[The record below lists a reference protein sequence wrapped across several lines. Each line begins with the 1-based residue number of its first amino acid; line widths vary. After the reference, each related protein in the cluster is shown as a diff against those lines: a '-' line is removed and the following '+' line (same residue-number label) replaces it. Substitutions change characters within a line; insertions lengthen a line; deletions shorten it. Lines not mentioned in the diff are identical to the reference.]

1 MKKAFTPS
9 FRISELSNF
18 QKKTHRSLFF
28 LMFSMI
34 GFSSFGQV
42 TGTVFRDFNS
52 NGTKQ
57 ATATFTEPGV
67 AGISVKAFN
76 AAGTQVGATS
86 TTASDGTYTIAGV
99 SGPVRVEFSNLPS
112 AYFSGPVGSL
122 SNTSV
127 QFLTA
132 PNTANL
138 GINVPDDYCQA
149 NPKVVIPCYVEGN
162 VDGHTLVTFPYS
174 YTDDI
179 DGNINAVTTAFP
191 SRTSTLGPTAIAE
204 NSDFGT
210 SYGIAYDRLN
220 QDIYVGAY
228 IKRKA
233 RLSTIGNQSPGAI
246 YKLDNPASA
255 TPVKSL
261 YVDLNVVFPTV
272 AGANPHPI
280 ATTNWN
286 DDTLTVA
293 KVFKLGL
300 GDIEISKDFTK
311 LYAVNL
317 NDKKLYQIPT
327 SGALNSTTIQSFSIP
342 TASMPITNKAGSFCP
357 AADVRPFGLGRD
369 INGNIYVGGTCTAE
383 TSQDSKDLTGYVW
396 KFNGTSFSLVLDFA
410 MDYAHGFGTF
420 LPWKNITASTSYPMG
435 IISDIEFDING
446 DMILGIRDRFGDI
459 VPIANNAGGAPW
471 YPRSAGDILRAC
483 LQTNNTYKLENNAN
497 CGSVTT
503 AGVSTLGDIT
513 PNGPG
518 GKEFYFEETPGDAG
532 TESAQ
537 GSLLLLPGSGEVMST
552 AFDPVAVIGNGTRPK
567 DNYDTGG
574 VQLHSNSTG
583 KLTGAY
589 DVYLSTDAN
598 TFGKA
603 TGVGDIEIMCD
614 LAPIQIGNRIWKD
627 TDKDGIQDADE
638 GSLVGVKVVLYDNN
652 GIAVDTAT
660 TDANGNYLFSSAT
673 DSDVKQKT
681 TYQLKVVSLGSD
693 ASVSGLALT
702 DLTIAPGETSG
713 ANTGA
718 SLNNNDAFLASGL
731 PTINYTTG
739 YFGEN
744 NHTLDFGFV
753 KICPF
758 PNCGTV
764 TVIKN

>member
-1 MKKAFTPS
+1 MKKAFTPT
-9 FRISELSNF
+9 FRISGMNDF
-18 QKKTHRSLFF
+18 QKKLHKSLFF

-42 TGTVFRDFNS
+42 SGTVFRDFNS

-76 AAGTQVGATS
+76 AAGTQVGTTA

-99 SGPVRVEFSNLPS
+99 SGPVRIEFTNLPS

-132 PNTANL
+132 PSTANL

-149 NPKVVIPCYVEGN
+149 NPKVVIPCYVAGN
-162 VDGHTLVTFPYS
+162 EDGHTLVTFPYS
-174 YTDDI
+174 YTDNI
-179 DGNINAVTTAFP
+179 DGNINTVTTAFP
-191 SRTSTLGPTAIAE
+191 SRDASLGPTAIAE

-233 RLSTIGNQSPGAI
+233 KLSALGNESPGAI

-255 TPVKSL
+255 SPTKSL
-261 YVDLNVVFPTV
+261 YVDLNAVFPNS

-280 ATTNWN
+280 ATTTWI
-286 DDTLTVA
+286 DDNSTVPT
-293 KVFKLGL
+293 VFKRGL

-327 SGALNSTTIQSFSIP
+327 SGALNNTTIKSFAIP
-342 TASMPITNKAGSFCP
+342 TASMPIANKAGSFCP

-369 INGNIYVGGTCTAE
+369 INGNMYVGGTCTAE
-383 TSQDSKDLTGYVW
+383 TSQDKTDLTGYVW
-396 KFNGTSFSLVLDFA
+396 KFDGTAFTLVLNFPMDYPRGGLEFNPWKDFDAATSF
-410 MDYAHGFGTF
+410 
-420 LPWKNITASTSYPMG
+420 PMG
-435 IISDIEFDING
+435 IVSDIEFDVNG
-446 DMILGIRDRFGDI
+446 DMILGMRDRFGDI
-459 VPIANNAGGAPW
+459 VPIASNDGGAPW
-471 YPRSAGDILRAC
+471 YPRSGGDILRAC
-483 LQTNNTYKLENNAN
+483 TTNGTTYTLESNAT
-497 CGSVTT
+497 CGTLST
-503 AGVSTLGDIT
+503 AGVSTTGENV
-513 PNGPG
+513 PSGPG
-518 GKEFYFEETPGDAG
+518 GKEFYFEDTPGDAG
-532 TESAQ
+532 SESSQ
-537 GSLLLLPGSGEVMST
+537 GSLLLLPGSGEVMSN
-552 AFDPVAVIGNGTRPK
+552 AFDAVTFLGNGTRPQN
-567 DNYDTGG
+567 NYNTGG
-574 VQLHSNSTG
+574 VQLHSNTTG
-583 KLTGAY
+583 KQTGAY
-589 DVYLSTDAN
+589 DVYLLADAN

-603 TGVGDIEIMCD
+603 TGLGDIEIMCD

-638 GSLVGVKVVLYDNN
+638 VALVGVRVVLYDNN
-652 GIAVDTAT
+652 GIAVDTAI

-673 DSDVKQKT
+673 DADVKQKT
-681 TYQLKVVSLGSD
+681 AYQLKVVSLGSD
-693 ASVSGLALT
+693 ASVSGLTLT

-718 SLNNNDAFLASGL
+718 SLNNNDAFLVSGL

-753 KICPF
+753 KSCPY